1 MTNQNMVIG
10 CIATAVIAGG
20 VGVYGGMTYQKS
32 QVTSQFGQRMGGTRM
47 EIDRDDARGGNRQNT
62 GTGTGQ
68 GMMGRGGAIV
78 GEITA
83 KDDKSVTVKM
93 VDGSSKIVVLSS
105 DTTYRISNDTKLDEV
120 TVGKTIAVQGTTNSD
135 GSTTAT
141 SIELNPIARKLAN

>member
-1 MTNQNMVIG
+1 MVIG

-20 VGVYGGMTYQKS
+20 VGVYGGMNYQKS
-32 QVTSQFGQRMGGTRM
+32 QVTSQFGQRMGGNRLAG
-47 EIDRDDARGGNRQNT
+47 DSDDKRGTNKQNI
-62 GTGTGQ
+62 GTGNGQ

-93 VDGSSKIVVLSS
+93 IDGSSKIVVLST
-105 DTTYRISNDTKLDEV
+105 DTTYRISNDAKLDDV
-120 TVGKTIAVQGTTNSD
+120 TVGKTIAVQGTANTD

-141 SIELNPIARKLAN
+141 SIELNPIARKLVN